1 MFNAPASPCGSGRG
15 NHESSEHS
23 PRSYFREQDC
33 FLPIANISCIMK
45 KMLPSNRKIAKDAK
59 ETLQECV
66 SEFISFVTCEV
77 SDKCQGEKRKTIN
90 DDCNRTVTV
99 LKKEE
104 GLNIEK
110 IEKCM
115 GDPDA
120 DTDNPILKEEQDAQ
134 VLYFIIA
141 INSFIES
148 MQ

>member
-45 KMLPSNRKIAKDAK
+45 KMLPSNMKIAKDAK

-66 SEFISFVTCEV
+66 SKFISFVTCEV

-104 GLNIEK
+104 G
-110 IEKCM
+110 
-115 GDPDA
+115 A
-120 DTDNPILKEEQDAQ
+120 
-134 VLYFIIA
+134 FIML
-141 INSFIES
+141 FFHL
-148 MQ
+148 